1 MSTTDYTGRTVLLAA
16 VCSNASTRLA
26 FVARV
31 FCQTKGQIVSP
42 PQLILIPGLGA
53 DRDLFYPQ
61 QQHFGERLSVLDG
74 PADAALWQQKP
85 SMDAAAEAFL
95 PRLACLL
102 DGQSDYVLGGMSFGG
117 SLAVEMARRIA
128 RQARLSP
135 PRSLALIASNRTAGT
150 ISRGFRINRLLGAA
164 VPRPLVRGSLRS
176 LAGLFA
182 RREGLPPEDAQRLRD
197 MAGRTNIDHLMWGA
211 QAIAGWRCEAGD
223 LPTAQ
228 IPIHQ
233 IHGRH
238 DWVIRHHDSHVTS
251 TLEEGRHLITWTH
264 RTEVDQ
270 WLSSLLPA

>member
-1 MSTTDYTGRTVLLAA
+1 MSL
-16 VCSNASTRLA
+16 
-26 FVARV
+26 
-31 FCQTKGQIVSP
+31 

-53 DRDLFYPQ
+53 DKDLFYPQ

-74 PADAALWQQKP
+74 PADASIWQQKP

-95 PRLACLL
+95 QRLTCLL

-117 SLAVEMARRIA
+117 SLAVEMTRRIVREA
-128 RQARLSP
+128 CLPP

-150 ISRGFRINRLLGAA
+150 ISRGFRINRLIGAA
-164 VPRPLVRGSLRS
+164 VPRPLVRGCLRG

-182 RREGLPPEDAQRLRD
+182 RREGLSPEDRNRLRD
-197 MAGRTNIDHLMWGA
+197 MAGRANVDHLMWGA
-211 QAIAGWRCEAGD
+211 QAIAGWQCEARD
-223 LPTAQ
+223 IPTGQ

-238 DWVIRHHDSHVTS
+238 DWVIGHHDSHVTS

-264 RTEVDQ
+264 RAEVDQ
-270 WLSSLLPA
+270 WLTTLLPA